1 MDKKILEEKKKVLE
15 SQLQQKVS
23 QLQNAENIRN
33 QYATDIMEIRGQIKM
48 LEELIKE
55 SEDISKEDIPNK

>member
-1 MDKKILEEKKKVLE
+1 MNKNTLEEKKKILE

-23 QLQNAENIRN
+23 QLQNVENIRN

-55 SEDISKEDIPNK
+55 SSEEKPEK